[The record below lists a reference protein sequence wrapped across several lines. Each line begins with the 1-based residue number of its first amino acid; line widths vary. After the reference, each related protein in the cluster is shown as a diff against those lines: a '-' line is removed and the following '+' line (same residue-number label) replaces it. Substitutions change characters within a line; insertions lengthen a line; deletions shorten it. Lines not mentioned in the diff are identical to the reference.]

1 MPVLPGFS
9 RDQIQFFALETV
21 IEPDNEVRA
30 IDALVNAVPMEELGF
45 EVKGK
50 SHEGRPAFPA
60 KALFKLL
67 IYGYRNGIRSSRKLE
82 KACQRNV
89 ELWYL
94 LHYQQPC
101 YKTIANFRKE
111 NPKALRR
118 AFRHFNKLFLE
129 WGLFGSELA
138 AIDGSKFR
146 AQNSKKNNYRAAK
159 IQRHLDYIDEKLDT
173 YFAGLDAVD
182 GQACTDDYFEQANE
196 KIEDLLG
203 RRFGYEQLAKEL
215 DESGE
220 RQLSS
225 TDPDARALPL
235 HMGIVEVGY
244 NVQTAVDDKHCMV
257 AHYEVENEKDD
268 VLLAKV
274 ATGTKQALGAE
285 SLEVLADKGY
295 HAGAELKACEEEQI
309 VTFVSPKQANSPK
322 KAEAYQ
328 KKQFVYDAQKDEYT
342 CPQGKALRSNGE
354 WYQKNN
360 GPHRRSYKVKHYIAP
375 HAICSQC
382 PAKSECLSP
391 STEKWRRGRTIER
404 SEYEDY
410 VQANA
415 ERVKANWEKYRR
427 RQAIV
432 EHPFGTIKRSWGYTY
447 TLMKGRLKVAGEFAL
462 IFSSYNLRRAMS
474 ILGVKA
480 LIQRLERLKSRFLV
494 LWCSVVPVRQH
505 KILSQPQA
513 VWCRRAA

>member
-1 MPVLPGFS
+1 MPVLPGS
-9 RDQIQFFALETV
+9 DRSQIQFFSLETA
-21 IEPDNEVRA
+21 IEPENEVRA
-30 IDALVNAVPMEELGF
+30 IDALVNALPMEALGF
-45 EVKGK
+45 EVKGQ
-50 SHEGRPAFPA
+50 SHEGRPAFAA

-82 KACQRNV
+82 KACQCNI

-94 LHYQQPC
+94 LNYQQPC
-101 YKTIANFRKE
+101 YKTIANFRKD
-111 NPKALRR
+111 NPRALRQ

-129 WGLFGSELA
+129 WGLFGGELA

-146 AQNSKKNNYRAAK
+146 AQNSKKKNYNAAK
-159 IQRHLDYIDEKLDT
+159 IQRHLDYIDEKLDA
-173 YFAGLDAVD
+173 YFAELDEVD
-182 GQACTDDYFEQANE
+182 GQACTDEYFEQAND
-196 KIEDLLG
+196 KIEDLQG

-215 DESGE
+215 ENSGE

-244 NVQTAVDDKHCMV
+244 NVQTAVDGKHCMV
-257 AHYEVENEKDD
+257 AHYEAENEKDD
-268 VLLAKV
+268 VLLAKI
-274 ATGTKQALGAE
+274 ATGAKQALGVQA
-285 SLEVLADKGY
+285 LEVLADKGY

-309 VTFVSPKQANSPK
+309 VTFVCPKQPNSPK

-328 KKQFVYDAQKDEYT
+328 KLQFSYDAEKDEYT
-342 CPQGKALRSNGE
+342 CPEGKALRSNGI

-360 GPHRRSYKVKHYIAP
+360 GPHRRSYKVKHYIASY
-375 HAICSQC
+375 ATCKQC
-382 PAKSECLSP
+382 PARSECLSQ
-391 STEKWRRGRTIER
+391 SMEKWRRGRTIER

-415 ERVKANWEKYRR
+415 QRVKSNWEKYRR

-447 TLMKGRLKVAGEFAL
+447 TLMKGKLKVAGEFAL

-480 LIQRLERLKSRFLV
+480 LIQRLEGLKCRFLV
-494 LWCSVVPVRQH
+494 LCCPVVPVRQLA
-505 KILSQPQA
+505 ILSQHQD